1 MNTSQEFTTR
11 EERTWKPRR
20 CCPGAPP
27 RSITRPVMMRIVMR
41 VTVKLPKPVSVV
53 RLFPHKSRTAGGA
66 CIRVLDIQDSILT
79 LDDRKDEFRLSEPPH
94 TEDVDRAC
102 ADTDG
107 SRVRSLVIRLTT
119 TTPSGSASL
128 GHSKHELM
136 ATLRTLESQ
145 KVRRRPAA
153 VISTGTE
160 IALV

>member
-1 MNTSQEFTTR
+1 MEAQALLPRCAAKVNHQTGDDEDRDEGDCQVATTSQ
-11 EERTWKPRR
+11 RR
-20 CCPGAPP
+20 AF
-27 RSITRPVMMRIVMR
+27 
-41 VTVKLPKPVSVV
+41 VS
-53 RLFPHKSRTAGGA
+53 PQTSHSRWGVH
-66 CIRVLDIQDSILT
+66 RVLDIQNSILT

-128 GHSKHELM
+128 GRSKYELM

>member
-1 MNTSQEFTTR
+1 MEAQALLPRCAAKVNHQTGDDEDRDEGDCQVAITSQ
-11 EERTWKPRR
+11 RR
-20 CCPGAPP
+20 ASASPQTSHSRWG
-27 RSITRPVMMRIVMR
+27 MR
-41 VTVKLPKPVSVV
+41 
-53 RLFPHKSRTAGGA
+53 
-66 CIRVLDIQDSILT
+66 RVLDTQYSILT

-119 TTPSGSASL
+119 TPSGSASL
-128 GHSKHELM
+128 GRSKYELM

>member
-1 MNTSQEFTTR
+1 MEAQALLPRCAAKVNHQTGDDEDRDESDCQVAITSQ
-11 EERTWKPRR
+11 RR
-20 CCPGAPP
+20 AF
-27 RSITRPVMMRIVMR
+27 
-41 VTVKLPKPVSVV
+41 VS
-53 RLFPHKSRTAGGA
+53 PQTSHSRWGVH
-66 CIRVLDIQDSILT
+66 RVLLT
-79 LDDRKDEFRLSEPPH
+79 LDDRKNEFRLSEPTH

-119 TTPSGSASL
+119 TPSGSASL
-128 GHSKHELM
+128 GRSKYELM